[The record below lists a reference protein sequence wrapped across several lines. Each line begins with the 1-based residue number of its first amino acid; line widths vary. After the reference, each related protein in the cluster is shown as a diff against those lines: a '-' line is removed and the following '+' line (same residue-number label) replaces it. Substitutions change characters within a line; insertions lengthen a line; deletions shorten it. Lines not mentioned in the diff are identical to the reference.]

1 MRTVDG
7 NKHCVFCVFL
17 DKLMLVR
24 DKKYGSE
31 NPTAPGGWDGKNEYL
46 TVALLHILL
55 HFYAH
60 FSNKDKLWP
69 VGYKHFT

>member
-1 MRTVDG
+1 
-7 NKHCVFCVFL
+7 
-17 DKLMLVR
+17 MLVR

-46 TVALLHILL
+46 TFALLHILL
-55 HFYAH
+55 HFYTH
-60 FSNKDKLWP
+60 FSNKDELWP